1 MTELTA
7 PARND
12 LCRSVP
18 FTLTRADDEIEGDG
32 LSFEGYGA
40 VFNSPTRIDSWEG
53 TFDEQI
59 APGAFKKSIRERTP
73 RLQFDHGYH
82 PLIGSIPIGRITDI
96 TEDTRGLFVQARLS
110 DNWLV
115 QPIRDAISEGSVD
128 GMSFR
133 FSVVREEWRDKD
145 GKTVKNDEL
154 MNLLW
159 EPGERGP
166 LLRTLKEVKMPEVG
180 PVVWPA
186 YQDTTASVRSKVID
200 LGRLSEPAQRRLLA
214 EAVLLAD
221 AAERSQAEEEPLVTV
236 EADEHPDEAN
246 DTPQATDPEPAG
258 EHESNPERGMRP
270 VDLWVRKARD
280 IVLTAE
286 KKGKPRV

>member
-12 LCRSVP
+12 LCRSVA
-18 FTLTRADDEIEGDG
+18 FELTRTDGEADGNG
-32 LSFEGYGA
+32 LTFEGYGA

-96 TEDTRGLFVQARLS
+96 TEDARGLFVQARLS

-133 FSVVREEWRDKD
+133 FSVVREDWQDNT
-145 GKTVKNDEL
+145 GKSIKSDEL

-221 AAERSQAEEEPLVTV
+221 AAERSQAEEEPPVTL
-236 EADEHPDEAN
+236 EADVHPDEAT
-246 DTPQATDPEPAG
+246 DTPQATDEEPAG

>member
-12 LCRSVP
+12 LCRSVA
-18 FTLTRADDEIEGDG
+18 FELTRTDGEADGDG
-32 LSFEGYGA
+32 LTFEGYGA

-53 TFDEQI
+53 MFDEQI

-96 TEDTRGLFVQARLS
+96 TEDARGLFVQARLS

-133 FSVVREEWRDKD
+133 FSVVREDWQDNT
-145 GKTVKNDEL
+145 GKSIKSDEL

-159 EPGERGP
+159 EPGDRGP

-200 LGRLSEPAQRRLLA
+200 LGRLSDPAQRRLLA

-221 AAERSQAEEEPLVTV
+221 AAERTQAEEEPPVTA
-236 EADEHPDEAN
+236 EADVHPDEAT
-246 DTPQATDPEPAG
+246 DTPQATEESAG